1 MWHPYMCVFCAVV
14 GIVGCQNCPGLCL
27 CPFGRL
33 QVLSPSVLLHSMA
46 LLAFLSF
53 LSEFSLPTHYVTHIH
68 HNTTGLIAFVNVFY
82 KKWYHL
88 MKPCKC
94 DTTNSKHAYLCILC
108 TPLTDLDHW
117 MVLTNSNI
125 SIIACPPS
133 LVWPATTGQEAKVP
147 LTAVWSV
154 VVGKQARMD
163 GSNLRASIQAHLS
176 NSCLT
181 YLLSKQPTKQ
191 GWMQA
196 IQEQA
201 YMDVYA
207 THVWPMFQ
215 PVSMQCPWEKEM
227 SEHEVW
233 TASQP
238 AASNSQGND
247 QTSDQGLV
255 NKVQSI
261 LWQDKGS

>member
-1 MWHPYMCVFCAVV
+1 MCVFYAVV

-94 DTTNSKHAYLCILC
+94 DTTNRKHAYLCILC

-125 SIIACPPS
+125 GIIACPPS
-133 LVWPATTGQEAKVP
+133 CLTCDHRPRSQGPTHSSLVSGGGQTSKDGWKQSESQHTSTPIQLMPDPPSKQATNK
-147 LTAVWSV
+147 
-154 VVGKQARMD
+154 ARMD
-163 GSNLRASIQAHLS
+163 ASNPRTSIQMRVC

-181 YLLSKQPTKQ
+181 HVPTSVH
-191 GWMQA
+191 A
-196 IQEQA
+196 
-201 YMDVYA
+201 
-207 THVWPMFQ
+207 
-215 PVSMQCPWEKEM
+215 VSMRE
-227 SEHEVW
+227 
-233 TASQP
+233 
-238 AASNSQGND
+238 GNE
-247 QTSDQGLV
+247 
-255 NKVQSI
+255 
-261 LWQDKGS
+261 

>member
-1 MWHPYMCVFCAVV
+1 MWHPYMCVFYAVV

-68 HNTTGLIAFVNVFY
+68 HNTTGLIAFFNVFY

-108 TPLTDLDHW
+108 TPLTDLGHW

-125 SIIACPPS
+125 GIIACPP
-133 LVWPATTGQEAKVP
+133 P
-147 LTAVWSV
+147 
-154 VVGKQARMD
+154 
-163 GSNLRASIQAHLS
+163 
-176 NSCLT
+176 
-181 YLLSKQPTKQ
+181 LLSDLRPPAKKPRSHSQQSGQWWWANKQ
-191 GWMQA
+191 GWMEA
-196 IQEQA
+196 IWEPA
-201 YMDVYA
+201 YKHTYP
-207 THVWPMFQ
+207 THVWPTF
-215 PVSMQCPWEKEM
+215 
-227 SEHEVW
+227 
-233 TASQP
+233 
-238 AASNSQGND
+238 
-247 QTSDQGLV
+247 
-255 NKVQSI
+255 
-261 LWQDKGS
+261 